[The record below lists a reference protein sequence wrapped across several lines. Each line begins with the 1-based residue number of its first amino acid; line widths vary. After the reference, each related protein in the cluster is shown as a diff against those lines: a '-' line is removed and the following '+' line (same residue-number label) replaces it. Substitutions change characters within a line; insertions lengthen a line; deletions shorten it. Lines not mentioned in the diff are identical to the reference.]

1 MPTPFGVLFFVSCA
15 AVQLFPLR
23 PPSRVLSQITCI
35 SLWKVH
41 DIWRRISE
49 RKQREELRDASGP
62 VGFFFFLFVRL
73 CVFFF
78 FWWNRS
84 CSRHPTSLNTFGEDW
99 SSH

>member
-62 VGFFFFLFVRL
+62 VGFFFSFFLFVCV

-78 FWWNRS
+78 FGGTEVALVTQLR
-84 CSRHPTSLNTFGEDW
+84 
-99 SSH
+99 